1 MKNLLIA
8 REMANNA
15 ETDTL
20 TMLGLIKN
28 SLKSL
33 DGLRQKI
40 QSCLISSANSGLNG
54 LGLAVKC
61 QANLK
66 IVSKIDFMGL

>member
-33 DGLRQKI
+33 DGLR
-40 QSCLISSANSGLNG
+40 
-54 LGLAVKC
+54 
-61 QANLK
+61 
-66 IVSKIDFMGL
+66 